1 MCKEVSLAVS
11 HRIFKWKKV
20 SNGKFGKKT
29 YSSAMYFILE
39 VEVVEILTTLC
50 LCNET
55 TDRKV
60 NTCRRQLKKNQG
72 GKNILIV
79 MPSGFCY
86 KWTCWTFS
94 WCQKK
99 GWNLVLFMFQLYL
112 LTLLFQCFHSKE
124 PPNCFQLFYSF
135 LNSHHSVP
143 SSQKS
148 CEILP
153 PE

>member
-50 LCNET
+50 LCNES

-60 NTCRRQLKKNQG
+60 NTCQRQLKKNQG
-72 GKNILIV
+72 GK
-79 MPSGFCY
+79 
-86 KWTCWTFS
+86 TF
-94 WCQKK
+94 
-99 GWNLVLFMFQLYL
+99 
-112 LTLLFQCFHSKE
+112 
-124 PPNCFQLFYSF
+124 
-135 LNSHHSVP
+135 
-143 SSQKS
+143 
-148 CEILP
+148 
-153 PE
+153 